1 MALGFAKHTGRLGVC
16 SDTTGPGAVH
26 MLNGLYDASFD
37 GAPVVALTGLTFHD
51 LSGVHYQQGLDTTK
65 LKQDVA
71 FYNVEVTGLEH
82 GPAIRSAFAS
92 RKAALV
98 EAWVDADENPVK
110 PDELTA

>member
-1 MALGFAKHTGRLGVC
+1 MPQVLITITVALYGGLALLLLSLNIASLWKWWVKGTAIVVTVGGVAV
-16 SDTTGPGAVH
+16 TGP
-26 MLNGLYDASFD
+26 
-37 GAPVVALTGLTFHD
+37 
-51 LSGVHYQQGLDTTK
+51 
-65 LKQDVA
+65 
-71 FYNVEVTGLEH
+71 EH